1 MAAGSILAIDQGTT
15 NTKVLLFAPDG
26 SVSARRSRGVAIA
39 HPQSGW
45 AEQSADALW
54 HSVREAID
62 DVLDAAEG
70 VSVEAIAIA
79 NQRETVVV
87 WDAETG
93 APIAPAVT
101 WQCRRSSDRCEALR
115 EAGLAAMIEAATG
128 LALDPLFPAA
138 KIAWILDHVEGAR
151 RRVGEGLL
159 RAGTIDSWLIWKLT
173 GGVHATDFSN
183 ASRTQL
189 FDLTRLDWS
198 DELAAIFDVPRAL
211 MPEVR
216 PSDALF
222 GRTAAGLGK
231 MPAGVPIHAA
241 IGDSHGALR
250 AHGGGI
256 SGRAKATCGTG
267 SSLMIAT
274 PQRVA
279 SKHGLSTTIA
289 WASGNTVLF
298 ALEGNIAVSGHA
310 AAFATRLLGLADENA
325 LTTLARTVP
334 GSDGVTFLPAL
345 AGLGAPHWHD
355 RARGLVAG
363 LSLSSTPA
371 HVARATF
378 EAIALQIADVADAIE
393 ADLGTPLTALTV
405 DGGAAANDFLVQM
418 IADFVARPVVRPEA
432 LDASAYGAACLAAA
446 RIGFDGFERTHDAAA
461 ADRFEPAMPEAMR
474 QQVRAQ
480 WRLAIDRA
488 RLGA

>member
-1 MAAGSILAIDQGTT
+1 
-15 NTKVLLFAPDG
+15 
-26 SVSARRSRGVAIA
+26 
-39 HPQSGW
+39 
-45 AEQSADALW
+45 
-54 HSVREAID
+54 
-62 DVLDAAEG
+62 
-70 VSVEAIAIA
+70 
-79 NQRETVVV
+79 
-87 WDAETG
+87 
-93 APIAPAVT
+93 
-101 WQCRRSSDRCEALR
+101 
-115 EAGLAAMIEAATG
+115 
-128 LALDPLFPAA
+128 
-138 KIAWILDHVEGAR
+138 
-151 RRVGEGLL
+151 
-159 RAGTIDSWLIWKLT
+159 
-173 GGVHATDFSN
+173 
-183 ASRTQL
+183 
-189 FDLTRLDWS
+189 
-198 DELAAIFDVPRAL
+198 

-216 PSDALF
+216 PSDTLF

-256 SGRAKATCGTG
+256 AGRAKVTCGTG

-274 PQRVA
+274 PERVA
-279 SKHGLSTTIA
+279 SQHGLSTTIA
-289 WASGNTVLF
+289 WASDGAVRF
-298 ALEGNIAVSGHA
+298 ALEGNVAVSGHA
-310 AAFATRLLGLADENA
+310 AAFAARLLGLADEAA
-325 LTTLARTVP
+325 LTALAETVP

-378 EAIALQIADVADAIE
+378 EAIALQIADLADAIA
-393 ADLGTPLTALTV
+393 ADLGSPLSALTV

-418 IADFVARPVVRPEA
+418 IADFVARPVVRPET

-446 RIGFDGFERTHDAAA
+446 RIGFDEFESAHRAAV
-461 ADRFEPAMPEAMR
+461 ADCFEPVMPEAAQ
-474 QQVRAQ
+474 QQVREQ